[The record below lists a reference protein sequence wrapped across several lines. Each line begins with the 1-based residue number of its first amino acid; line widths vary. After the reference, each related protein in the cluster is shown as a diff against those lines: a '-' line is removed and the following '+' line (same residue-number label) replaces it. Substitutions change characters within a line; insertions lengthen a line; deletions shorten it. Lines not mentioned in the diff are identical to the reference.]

1 MFYSSNLVHN
11 PFMCN
16 CHLAWFSEWLK
27 NKGLSGSPPRCA
39 GPDRVKDVPIRELPK
54 TEFKCTSKFIIKS
67 KFTFLILISILFESD
82 EHIRLLWLRMKYR
95 YTMSSNVEKKT
106 WFNFLFILY

>member
-1 MFYSSNLVHN
+1 
-11 PFMCN
+11 MCN

-54 TEFKCTSKFIIKS
+54 TEFKCTSELLVHHIQFYSNLYKS
-67 KFTFLILISILFESD
+67 F
-82 EHIRLLWLRMKYR
+82 HI
-95 YTMSSNVEKKT
+95 
-106 WFNFLFILY
+106 